1 MSRTRTPSP
10 VAWLA
15 LLGALALTACA
26 PTSSASPDPTDPT
39 GGPSVDPSRS
49 AAANACDPIGGAS
62 PSSYPGW
69 PGSGV
74 EPQPTTELV
83 PLLVSSELSVGRN
96 RFLFSLIDG
105 QNRLVAAPD
114 VEVDVRFFDLASD
127 PATAVTELTASYLE
141 AEEDRGLYR
150 AAVDF
155 SCSGSWGAELTAR
168 IPGREQRQARVIFSV
183 RPESSTPAIGAAVPA
198 SDTPTA
204 DSADAI
210 AAISTDI
217 EPDPDLYR
225 FSVAEALDRQEP
237 FALIF
242 STPAFCQTRACGPTL
257 EIVREVAAD
266 FKDDLAFI
274 HVEPYQLEVTDSGL
288 QPLLSEGGG
297 LQPVGS
303 VVEWGLLSE
312 PYIFVVRADG
322 TLAAKFEGVAGADEL
337 REAFEAVADD

>member
-1 MSRTRTPSP
+1 MSRTRIPSP
-10 VAWLA
+10 VTCLA
-15 LLGALALTACA
+15 LLAILALTAC
-26 PTSSASPDPTDPT
+26 TDQSP
-39 GGPSVDPSRS
+39 S
-49 AAANACDPIGGAS
+49 AAANACDPSGTS
-62 PSSYPGW
+62 LQSYPGW
-69 PGSGV
+69 PGSDV
-74 EPQPTTELV
+74 EPQSTAELV

-127 PATAVTELTASYLE
+127 PATAVTELTASYLQ

-198 SDTPTA
+198 SVTPTA

-266 FKDDLAFI
+266 FKDELAFI
-274 HVEPYQLEVTDSGL
+274 HVEPYVLEMTDA
-288 QPLLSEGGG
+288 G
-297 LQPVGS
+297 LQPVFDEAQRFQAVPS
-303 VVEWGLLSE
+303 VREWGLPSE
-312 PYIFVVRADG
+312 PYIFVVDAGG
-322 TLAAKFEGVAGADEL
+322 TLTAKFEGVAGPDEL
-337 REAFEAVADD
+337 RAAFDAVATN

>member
-1 MSRTRTPSP
+1 MSRTRRPSP
-10 VAWLA
+10 AARLAILAVLA
-15 LLGALALTACA
+15 LAACT
-26 PTSSASPDPTDPT
+26 PTSSATPDPTDPSS
-39 GGPSVDPSRS
+39 GPVDQSPS
-49 AAANACDPIGGAS
+49 AAANACDPSGTS
-62 PSSYPGW
+62 PQSYPGW
-69 PGSGV
+69 PGSDV
-74 EPQPTTELV
+74 EPQSTADLV

-114 VEVDVRFFDLASD
+114 VEVDVRFFDLARD
-127 PATAVTELTASYLE
+127 PAVAVTELTASYLQ

-198 SDTPTA
+198 SVTPTA
-204 DSADAI
+204 HSADAI

-266 FKDDLAFI
+266 FKDELAFI
-274 HVEPYQLEVTDSGL
+274 HVEPYRLEVTDAGL
-288 QPLLSEGGG
+288 QPLLSEAGG
-297 LQPVGS
+297 LQPVDS

-312 PYIFVVRADG
+312 PYIFVVAADG

-337 REAFEAVADD
+337 REAFEAVAAD